1 MKPERAAMSILSEI
15 FCWWGGNTWGT
26 RWTIS
31 KNGRFVGEDALGNRY
46 YEQTTGVGPH
56 GKPRRWVIYKD
67 QSEASLIP
75 PEWHHWMHF
84 TTDTPPT
91 DQGYEARPW
100 QKAHRPNM
108 TGTAEAYR
116 PDGSILTPA
125 ERPAATG
132 DYEAWRPE

>member
-1 MKPERAAMSILSEI
+1 
-15 FCWWGGNTWGT
+15 
-26 RWTIS
+26 
-31 KNGRFVGEDALGNRY
+31 
-46 YEQTTGVGPH
+46 
-56 GKPRRWVIYKD
+56 VIYKD

-75 PEWHHWMHF
+75 PEWHHWIHF

-91 DQGYEARPW
+91 EKDYVARPW

-108 TGTAEAYR
+108 TGTPEAYR